1 VARYLLR
8 RLGLSALVLF
18 LVITLVHFMLY
29 LAGDP
34 VLALVQTVG
43 ATPEQIETL
52 RHEYGYDRPMVVQY
66 VDYVTSVVGG
76 DFGKSIRYAQPSL
89 DLVLERLPRT
99 LLLAGAAMGLTFV
112 IAIPLGTAAA
122 LFRDR
127 LPDRIAVLVAVT
139 GQSIPVFVLGPIL
152 ILMVA
157 VWLRWLPAAGSGS
170 WRHLILPA
178 VTLAA
183 YPTARVARILRGSLL
198 ETMSE
203 DYVRTA
209 RAKGLSQT
217 RVVFKHMFRNSALPV
232 VTILALQL
240 QNLLGGAVIV
250 ESIFG
255 WPGVGQFAVQALT
268 NSDFPLV
275 QTIVIIAAVLTL
287 TVNLVTDVVYTWLD
301 PRIHYA

>member
-1 VARYLLR
+1 MARYLLR